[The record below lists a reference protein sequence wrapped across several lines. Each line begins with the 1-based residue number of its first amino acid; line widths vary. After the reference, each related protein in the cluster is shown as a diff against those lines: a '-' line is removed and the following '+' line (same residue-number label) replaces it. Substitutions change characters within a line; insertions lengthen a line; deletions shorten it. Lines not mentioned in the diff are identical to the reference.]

1 MTMGMQAQ
9 SGAMADINVTPLVDV
24 MLVMLII
31 FMVAAPVMEKARSQ
45 KELEENR
52 DKQQRLVALNLPAL
66 DNSQATANQAQT
78 LTLKIDQNFV
88 VSFEGKTVSDC
99 SKFRDAIDKRQWT
112 RCFDEVEGAIRAN
125 EDAKDSGIIVDADPS
140 IKFGF
145 VVGIMHRMH
154 KANIEKVSMF
164 PKTTATSS

>member
-1 MTMGMQAQ
+1 
-9 SGAMADINVTPLVDV
+9 MADINVTPLVDV

-31 FMVAAPVMEKARSQ
+31 FMVAAPVMEKARTQ

-52 DKQQRLVALNLPAL
+52 DQQQRLVALNLPAL
-66 DNSQATANQAQT
+66 DNSQATANQTQT

-88 VSFEGKTVSDC
+88 VTFDGKTVSDC
-99 SKFRDAIDKRQWT
+99 SPYRDTVDKRQWT
-112 RCFDEVEGAIRAN
+112 RCFDEVEAAIRTN
-125 EDAKDSGIIVDADPS
+125 EEARDAGVIVDADPS

-154 KANIEKVSMF
+154 KANVEKVSMF
-164 PKTTATSS
+164 PKTTPS

>member
-1 MTMGMQAQ
+1 MGMQAQ

-66 DNSQATANQAQT
+66 DNSQATANQSQT

-88 VSFEGKTVSDC
+88 VSFEGKTVLSDRTVMTRGT
-99 SKFRDAIDKRQWT
+99 KID
-112 RCFDEVEGAIRAN
+112 
-125 EDAKDSGIIVDADPS
+125 
-140 IKFGF
+140 
-145 VVGIMHRMH
+145 
-154 KANIEKVSMF
+154 
-164 PKTTATSS
+164 

>member
-1 MTMGMQAQ
+1 MAMQAKA
-9 SGAMADINVTPLVDV
+9 GAMADINVTPLVDV

-45 KELEENR
+45 KEIEENR

-66 DNSQATANQAQT
+66 GDSADEPNEART
-78 LTLKIDQNFV
+78 LTLKIDRNFV
-88 VSFEGKTVSDC
+88 VSFEGKTISDC
-99 SKFRDAIDKRQWT
+99 SPYKDAVDKKQWV
-112 RCFDEVEGAIRAN
+112 RCFDEIESAIRENA
-125 EDAKDSGIIVDADPS
+125 EAKDAGIIVDADPA

-154 KANIEKVSMF
+154 KANVEKVSMF
-164 PKTTATSS
+164 PKTTAS